1 MTDIVDLKLNE
12 TSWDLSIT
20 GQDIDYVYGIEAIR
34 QHLRQRLSVFRGEYQ
49 YDLTHG
55 IPYHDEFFK
64 KRFNPI
70 VIDTILKSTII
81 DTPGILEL
89 VKFDLD
95 FSNSLRELSLVFKAI
110 CSDGVIDYSGV
121 IPL

>member
-12 TSWDLSIT
+12 TSWDLSII
-20 GQDIDYVYGIEAIR
+20 GQDIDYVYGIDGIK
-34 QHLRQRLSVFRGEYQ
+34 QHLRQRLSLFRGEYL
-49 YDLTHG
+49 YDKTKG

-81 DTPGILEL
+81 DTPGVLEL
-89 VKFDLD
+89 AKFDLN
-95 FSNSLRELSLVFKAI
+95 FNNSLRELSLTFKAI
-110 CSDGVIDYSGV
+110 CSDGIIDYSGV